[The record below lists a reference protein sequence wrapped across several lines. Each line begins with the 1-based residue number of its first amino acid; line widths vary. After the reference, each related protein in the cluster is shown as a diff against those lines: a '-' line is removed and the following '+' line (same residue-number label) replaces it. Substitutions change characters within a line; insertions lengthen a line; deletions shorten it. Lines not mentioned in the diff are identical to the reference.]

1 MVSYQIKC
9 LKDMHRT
16 YRRVTFDIIIIY
28 LVIFMMFAM
37 LAQEFIFIQ
46 QAALFLIKTSQS
58 QIMALICINMI
69 QKSLQLEGT
78 KTNKCEKIVCIG
90 YYSFVTTVNILAIV
104 LGVVYDGLGCDFSA
118 LG

>member
-1 MVSYQIKC
+1 
-9 LKDMHRT
+9 
-16 YRRVTFDIIIIY
+16 
-28 LVIFMMFAM
+28 MFAM

-78 KTNKCEKIVCIG
+78 KTNRVCIG